1 MGETRQ
7 VAVRLDRKIVEGLD
21 DLHAST
27 RIGKTAAITVALTKY
42 LKEHDIDVTSNRP
55 TEKG

>member
-7 VAVRLDRKIVEGLD
+7 VAVRMDRKIVDGLD

-27 RIGKTAAITVALTKY
+27 RIGKTAAIPVALTKY
-42 LKEHDIDVTSNRP
+42 LKEHDIDVTSNRT